1 MMDPEHSR
9 SVPPGSVPLEEREEV
24 LRQAFLSFQSASE
37 SLVSS
42 YSALER
48 RIAELSE
55 DLTQTNRALD
65 RQGSFLEAILES
77 LSAGV
82 VVLLPGGVPLYRN
95 PAMDAFGDPHSP
107 AFLSLL
113 SEKGLW
119 PPSKESLREVSV
131 AFDHGGRSWVAVR
144 RPVKGPEGQ
153 EIGYVFVFSDA
164 TRLKE
169 MEEEV
174 SRDRR
179 LRAMGEMIAQI
190 AHELRSPLGS
200 LELFRSLLEREGGSP
215 QGQEYL
221 GHMAT
226 SIASMD
232 RLVGNLLYHTRTP
245 SLEEEEVDG
254 RELVLRLSR
263 DLSRMAASSSRDRTP
278 PDIRALVPDSPLL
291 LSGDGDLLYHALFN
305 LATNALEAVMA
316 LPESPKKEEV
326 FRRIRLECAQ
336 GLAGEVSFR
345 VSDNGTGI
353 ASEIA
358 ERIFD
363 PFFTTRAKGTG
374 LGLSIVHNIAVAHGG
389 DVRYAREDGWTVFV
403 LTLPVVRPPGDRFGG
418 VRR

>member
-1 MMDPEHSR
+1 
-9 SVPPGSVPLEEREEV
+9 
-24 LRQAFLSFQSASE
+24 
-37 SLVSS
+37 
-42 YSALER
+42 
-48 RIAELSE
+48 
-55 DLTQTNRALD
+55 
-65 RQGSFLEAILES
+65 
-77 LSAGV
+77 
-82 VVLLPGGVPLYRN
+82 
-95 PAMDAFGDPHSP
+95 
-107 AFLSLL
+107 
-113 SEKGLW
+113 
-119 PPSKESLREVSV
+119 
-131 AFDHGGRSWVAVR
+131 VAVR

-164 TRLKE
+164 TRLKEMEEEVSRDRRLRAMGEMIAQIAHELRSPLGSLELFRSLLE

-389 DVRYAREDGWTVFV
+389 DIRYAREDGWTVFV
-403 LTLPVVRPPGDRFGG
+403 LTLPVVRPPGDRGG
-418 VRR
+418 G

>member
-1 MMDPEHSR
+1 M
-9 SVPPGSVPLEEREEV
+9 
-24 LRQAFLSFQSASE
+24 A
-37 SLVSS
+37 
-42 YSALER
+42 
-48 RIAELSE
+48 
-55 DLTQTNRALD
+55 
-65 RQGSFLEAILES
+65 
-77 LSAGV
+77 
-82 VVLLPGGVPLYRN
+82 VLLPGGVPLYSN
-95 PAMDAFGDPHSP
+95 PAMGAFADPHSSP
-107 AFLSLL
+107 FLPLL
-113 SEKGLW
+113 AEKGLW
-119 PPSKESLREVSV
+119 PPVQEAVREVSV

-144 RPVKGPEGQ
+144 RPVRGPEGQ

-200 LELFRSLLEREGGSP
+200 LELFRSLLERERGSP
-215 QGQEYL
+215 QSLEYL
-221 GHMAT
+221 GHMET

-245 SLEEEEVDG
+245 SLEEEEVDA

-263 DLSRMAASSSRDRTP
+263 DLTRMAASSSRDRMP
-278 PDIRALVPDSPLL
+278 PDIRALVPESSLT

-305 LATNALEAVMA
+305 LATNALEAVNA
-316 LPESPKKEEV
+316 LPGSAEPEGGKNS
-326 FRRIRLECAQ
+326 RTIRLECSR
-336 GLAGEVSFR
+336 GSEGTVVFR
-345 VSDNGTGI
+345 VFDNGMGI
-353 ASEIA
+353 ANEIA

-389 DVRYAREDGWTVFV
+389 DVRYVREGEGTMFV
-403 LTLPVVRPPGDRFGG
+403 LALPAGG
-418 VRR
+418 PLTG

>member
-1 MMDPEHSR
+1 MMNPDPARPENAK
-9 SVPPGSVPLEEREEV
+9 SVPLEEREEV
-24 LRQAFLSFQSASE
+24 LRQAFLSFQSASA

-42 YSALER
+42 YAGLER

-55 DLTQTNRALD
+55 DLTRTNRALD

-82 VVLLPGGVPLYRN
+82 AVLLPGGVPLYRN
-95 PAMDAFGDPHSP
+95 PAMDTFADPHSP
-107 AFLSLL
+107 DFLALL
-113 SEKGLW
+113 SGKGLW
-119 PPSKESLREVSV
+119 PPAEESSREVSV
-131 AFDHGGRSWVAVR
+131 ALDHGGRSWVAVR

-200 LELFRSLLEREGGSP
+200 LELFRSLLDREADTSKAR
-215 QGQEYL
+215 EYL
-221 GHMAT
+221 GHMST

-245 SLEEEEVDG
+245 SLEEEVVDA
-254 RELVLRLSR
+254 RDLVIRLAQ
-263 DLSRMAASSSRDRTP
+263 DLSRMAASAFRDRP
-278 PDIRALVPDSPLL
+278 PPEIHCLVPEGSLTFF
-291 LSGDGDLLYHALFN
+291 GDGDLLYHALFN
-305 LATNALEAVMA
+305 LATNAFEAVSA
-316 LPESPKKEEV
+316 LPEPPGGEPAGLRQV
-326 FRRIRLECAQ
+326 RLE
-336 GLAGEVSFR
+336 GLRGPRGEILFR
-345 VSDNGTGI
+345 VCDNGTGI
-353 ASEIA
+353 ANDIA
-358 ERIFD
+358 ERVFD

-389 DVRYAREDGWTVFV
+389 DIRHGREDGWTVFV
-403 LTLPVVRPPGDRFGG
+403 LTLPAARSSGNPEGG
-418 VRR
+418 